1 VREEIKILV
10 VDDEEVMRNL
20 LTDVLSDE
28 GYEVTAVAN
37 GREAVAKVKEKVFDI
52 VFSDVHMPGMDG
64 VETLKAIKEIKP
76 EIVMII
82 MDSYPDQ
89 LLKEAQEAGVFAYFH
104 KPFNIKDVVTAVEE
118 ICLLIRT
125 SRNPKGSRDL

>member
-1 VREEIKILV
+1 V
-10 VDDEEVMRNL
+10 VDDEKVIRNL

-28 GYEVTAVAN
+28 GYEVTAVA
-37 GREAVAKVKEKVFDI
+37 GGLEAVAKVKENVFDI
-52 VFSDVHMPGMDG
+52 VFSDIHMPGMDG

-104 KPFNIKDVVTAVEE
+104 KPFNIKDVVAVVEE
-118 ICLLIRT
+118 IRLLIGAP
-125 SRNPKGSRDL
+125 RNPKESRN

>member
-1 VREEIKILV
+1 V
-10 VDDEEVMRNL
+10 VDDEKVIRNL

-28 GYEVTAVAN
+28 GYEVTAVAD
-37 GREAVAKVKEKVFDI
+37 GLEAVARVKEKVFDI

-89 LLKEAQEAGVFAYFH
+89 LLKEAQETGVFAYFH
-104 KPFNIKDVVTAVEE
+104 KPFNIKDVVAVVEE
-118 ICLLIRT
+118 IRLLIGAP
-125 SRNPKGSRDL
+125 RNPKESRN

>member
-1 VREEIKILV
+1 M
-10 VDDEEVMRNL
+10 VDDEKVIRNL

-28 GYEVTAVAN
+28 GYEVTAVA
-37 GREAVAKVKEKVFDI
+37 GGLEAVAKVKENVFDI
-52 VFSDVHMPGMDG
+52 VFSDIHMPGMDG

-104 KPFNIKDVVTAVEE
+104 KPFNIKDVVAVVEE
-118 ICLLIRT
+118 IRLLIGAP
-125 SRNPKGSRDL
+125 RNPKESRN